1 RPEPPEPRHAAV
13 RAVPPVICRRLSRI
27 AGLLLERGQDLC
39 ASRVE
44 VAKRSLGGVAAL
56 VAAARKQ
63 KTRACERENQE
74 KKPKN
79 SAEEIGGGITR
90 LAAGGS
96 RLAGG
101 PPPGLPRLP
110 AERADGQLRGGGLA
124 RPREPAHHRP
134 PRD

>member
-79 SAEEIGGGITR
+79 SAEEIGGESPDWLR
-90 LAAGGS
+90 EAAG
-96 RLAGG
+96 LQVV
-101 PPPGLPRLP
+101 RLP
-110 AERADGQLRGGGLA
+110 AFLGSRRNAPMDNSAVEG
-124 RPREPAHHRP
+124 
-134 PRD
+134 